1 MVASISSSTVSD
13 WSNALYS
20 KLDTNNQGY
29 ISKTDLEAAYA
40 KATGTTSASA
50 TSATGGASGTADT
63 SAADQLFAQI
73 DTNKDGKITKS
84 ELSDAVSKVA
94 DQLNA
99 QYDQSRVANGAQ
111 PAAGGGG
118 HVNDGD
124 GHGRVGAKG
133 AVGGG
138 GGAPASTGS
147 STSGSTSSTSSTS
160 TYIAAADTNGDGT
173 VSADEA
179 AAYAKLQASGAAT
192 SGSQSADGLTKD
204 QLTSELQ
211 AAGSSGGK
219 HAAVLSKL
227 VDNFD
232 KADTNGDGKVTQD
245 EAKSYLKSAH
255 SQQAGGA
262 SGTGASSTAGTSS
275 TSSNDAASALANAL
289 QVLKAYVDSNQFSTP
304 SVSVNA

>member
-13 WSNALYS
+13 WSNALFS
-20 KLDTNNQGY
+20 KLDTKQQGY
-29 ISKTDLEAAYA
+29 IEKSDIEAAFA
-40 KATGTTSASA
+40 KTAGTSASGS
-50 TSATGGASGTADT
+50 TSSSSDT
-63 SAADQLFAQI
+63 TAADQLFAQL
-73 DTNKDGKITKS
+73 DGNKDGKVTQS
-84 ELSDAVSKVA
+84 ELSAAVSKVA

-99 QYDQSRVANGAQ
+99 QYDQGRVAKGGQPSGASG
-111 PAAGGGG
+111 ASGGGHHA

-124 GHGRVGAKG
+124 GAR
-133 AVGGG
+133 G
-138 GGAPASTGS
+138 GGAAAPASGS
-147 STSGSTSSTSSTS
+147 SGSASSASSTSSASSS
-160 TYIAAADTNGDGT
+160 TYSAAADTNGDGT

-179 AAYAKLQASGAAT
+179 AAYAQLQASGGAT
-192 SGSQSADGLTKD
+192 TSSSQSTDGLTKD
-204 QLTSELQ
+204 QLNAELQ

-262 SGTGASSTAGTSS
+262 SATGTAGT

-289 QVLKAYVDSNQFSTP
+289 QVLKAYVDSNQSATS

>member
-13 WSNALYS
+13 WSNALYA

-40 KATGTTSASA
+40 KATGTSGTSASS
-50 TSATGGASGTADT
+50 TSSSTTDT

-99 QYDQSRVANGAQ
+99 QYDQSRVANGGGQ
-111 PAAGGGG
+111 PPA
-118 HVNDGD
+118 
-124 GHGRVGAKG
+124 
-133 AVGGG
+133 

-147 STSGSTSSTSSTS
+147 TSTSTSSTSTS

-204 QLTSELQ
+204 QLSSELQ
-211 AAGSSGGK
+211 AAGSSGSK

-232 KADTNGDGKVTQD
+232 KADTNGDGKLTRD

-262 SGTGASSTAGTSS
+262 SGNGASSPAGTSS
-275 TSSNDAASALANAL
+275 SDAASALANAL

>member
-13 WSNALYS
+13 WSNALYA

-40 KATGTTSASA
+40 KATGTSGTSASS
-50 TSATGGASGTADT
+50 TSSSTTDT

-99 QYDQSRVANGAQ
+99 QYDQSRVANGGGQ
-111 PAAGGGG
+111 PPAGGGG

-124 GHGRVGAKG
+124 GHGHGRVGAKG
-133 AVGGG
+133 AVGGA

-147 STSGSTSSTSSTS
+147 TSTSTSSTSTS

-204 QLTSELQ
+204 QLSSELQ
-211 AAGSSGGK
+211 AAGSSGSK

-232 KADTNGDGKVTQD
+232 KADTNGDGKLTRD

-262 SGTGASSTAGTSS
+262 SGNGASSPAGTSS
-275 TSSNDAASALANAL
+275 SDAASALANAL